1 MVSRSQ
7 ASSAERPP
15 RPLRRRPAVSL
26 ALAGDGAL
34 HRQAGIFLPQGQGR
48 FHKVQVRAAGH
59 AGDEMPVAPQV
70 QSFQLPGDALLE
82 GQTAGIPLVGSPG
95 QLGPAG
101 WPVKQQ
107 VISRS
112 MTAPP
117 PFFILWP
124 IVAEGGAAVNRAA
137 QIGAAKFFACTL
149 LHFSRSLL

>member
-1 MVSRSQ
+1 MLFLRARQRGSRS
-7 ASSAERPP
+7 S
-15 RPLRRRPAVSL
+15 V
-26 ALAGDGAL
+26 
-34 HRQAGIFLPQGQGR
+34 PQGSLSGR
-48 FHKVQVRAAGH
+48 
-59 AGDEMPVAPQV
+59 
-70 QSFQLPGDALLE
+70 
-82 GQTAGIPLVGSPG
+82 
-95 QLGPAG
+95 

>member
-1 MVSRSQ
+1 
-7 ASSAERPP
+7 
-15 RPLRRRPAVSL
+15 
-26 ALAGDGAL
+26 
-34 HRQAGIFLPQGQGR
+34 
-48 FHKVQVRAAGH
+48 
-59 AGDEMPVAPQV
+59 
-70 QSFQLPGDALLE
+70 
-82 GQTAGIPLVGSPG
+82 
-95 QLGPAG
+95 
-101 WPVKQQ
+101 VKQQ